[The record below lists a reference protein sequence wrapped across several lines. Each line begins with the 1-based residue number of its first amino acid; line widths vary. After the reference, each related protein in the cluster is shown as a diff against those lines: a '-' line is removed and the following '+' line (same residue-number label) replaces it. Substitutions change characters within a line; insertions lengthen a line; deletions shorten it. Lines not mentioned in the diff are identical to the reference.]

1 MIYKANNKPKCHMS
15 HIALY
20 EEWLQYNNGNLTFSM
35 FNNLRDIH
43 KNTSQMWIDTG
54 KLWLNALSESVMPL
68 FSISD
73 FKREI
78 LPNLN
83 ESKDYESLQDA
94 YAIYELA
101 LLRTHRPDWFLNEN
115 SIIALPNY
123 ADNKVVLCKNG
134 NMFIISMST
143 WVAINEN
150 WFSDMVDKG
159 KELAG
164 DVWDGLKQGAKDTWA
179 FISKIATASWNYS
192 KNNPHEVI
200 ASTLNILSG
209 IISFAPV
216 IGQIVAPIL
225 TSLAGSVEI
234 HGGYSKISKGFK
246 YLSGVK
252 DPIVKTIVSVKEGI
266 PYLFAGIITLFLGS
280 LDLVTGIKAATP
292 GVGAIQATV
301 NKAALNA
308 SEKMGTT
315 ILGKLEGGV
324 RHAVESLI
332 KKISKKTLP
341 NLELLGDAG
350 AALLLIFLVKI
361 GKGVLG
367 KTFEVIIDGISAIGE
382 AFDFLIDIPNK
393 ISDAISQLSKKADS
407 TATKLIAGA
416 LENVVKPITS
426 AVDKFIDNN
435 IKPIIEPVTSYLKM
449 IPENYKATEE
459 ELNKHLKDVP
469 NQNVEIKRDK
479 IEERGDI
486 KISSEDKDAL
496 NKLNKKESKSEEK
509 KGDGGDSFDKFEKS
523 LKDADSNF
531 KGIKGKPKKLTVEF
545 EGWGDKKKDAWKK
558 EMSVQELVKNMKS
571 KDWSK
576 IRFEYGGKYPTD
588 LHKGGAYARL
598 KAIKES
604 VILPFNEW
612 IKE

>member
-1 MIYKANNKPKCHMS
+1 MS
-15 HIALY
+15 YVALY
-20 EEWLQYNNGNLTFSM
+20 EEWLQYDNGDLTVSM
-35 FNNLRDIH
+35 FNNLRSIH
-43 KNTSQMWIDTG
+43 KNTNKMWLDAR
-54 KLWLNALSESVMPL
+54 KPWLNTLSESVMPL
-68 FSISD
+68 FTIDD
-73 FKREI
+73 FKREV
-78 LPNLN
+78 LPQVN
-83 ESKDYESLQDA
+83 ESKDYRSIQDA
-94 YAIYELA
+94 YAIYELG

-134 NMFIISMST
+134 SMFIISMST
-143 WVAINEN
+143 WRAVNEN
-150 WFSDMVDKG
+150 WFSDMIDKG

-164 DVWDGLKQGAKDTWA
+164 DAWEGLKQGAKDTWA
-179 FISKIATASWNYS
+179 FISKVTTASWDYS
-192 KNNPHEVI
+192 KNNPNEVI
-200 ASTLNILSG
+200 ASILNILSG

-216 IGQIVAPIL
+216 VGQIVAPIL
-225 TSLAGSVEI
+225 TTLAGSVEI

-246 YLSGVK
+246 YLSEVK
-252 DPIVKTIVSVKEGI
+252 DPVAKTIVSVKEGI

-280 LDLVTGIKAATP
+280 LDLVTGIKTATP

-308 SEKMGTT
+308 SEKMGKTF
-315 ILGKLEGGV
+315 LGKLEGGV
-324 RHAVESLI
+324 RLAVESLV
-332 KKISKKTLP
+332 KRISKKTLP
-341 NLELLGDAG
+341 NLDLLGDAG

-367 KTFEVIIDGISAIGE
+367 KTFEVILDGIGAIGE
-382 AFDFLIDIPNK
+382 GFEYLIDIPNK

-426 AVDKFIDNN
+426 AVSKFIDNN
-435 IKPIIEPVTSYLKM
+435 IKPIVEPVTSYLKM

-459 ELNKHLKDVP
+459 ELNKHLKDISDE
-469 NQNVEIKRDK
+469 NVEIQRDK
-479 IEERGDI
+479 IEDKGDI
-486 KISSEDKDAL
+486 KMSSEDKDAL
-496 NKLNKKESKSEEK
+496 NKLTKKEGKSSEK
-509 KGDGGDSFDKFEKS
+509 SGENKGGGNEKFEKS

-558 EMSVQELVKNMKS
+558 EMSMEDLAKNMKS
-571 KDWSK
+571 KDWKK
-576 IRFEYGGKYPTD
+576 IRFEYDGKYPTD
-588 LHKGGAYARL
+588 LHKGGGYVRL

-604 VILPFNEW
+604 AILLFNEW
-612 IKE
+612 VE